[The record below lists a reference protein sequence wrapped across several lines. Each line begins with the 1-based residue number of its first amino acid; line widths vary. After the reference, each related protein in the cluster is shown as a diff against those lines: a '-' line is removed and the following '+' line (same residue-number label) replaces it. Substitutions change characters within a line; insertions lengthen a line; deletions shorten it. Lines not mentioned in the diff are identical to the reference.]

1 MHLIGVMIQNTI
13 LHSYHGI
20 LFSHHKD
27 QITKKNLLSIYFD
40 KAEFKKITDEQTGVI
55 EIVIASNTNCIYK
68 ASKKAFFFSV
78 IISHCQFPC
87 DFFKTSHTHLIS

>member
-1 MHLIGVMIQNTI
+1 MHL
-13 LHSYHGI
+13 L
-20 LFSHHKD
+20 
-27 QITKKNLLSIYFD
+27 IYFD

-78 IISHCQFPC
+78 IISHC
-87 DFFKTSHTHLIS
+87 